1 MRQASSK
8 ALFDYWNALRGA
20 RSAPERAKIDPAAIR
35 DVMPD
40 TFMLEVD
47 PAAGFPV
54 RMSGTRMDALLG
66 QAQNGRRF
74 LDLWPKA
81 DAHAVA
87 AMLLTVADG
96 VCPIVAGAAA
106 HAADYLPLDLEI
118 MLLPL
123 RQSGR
128 AQGRIL
134 GSMVPVTRPRWL
146 GLVAAQDL
154 RVHSFRVIDA
164 DAIPRQ
170 TPTPRAPARPRGHLH
185 VYDGGLSA

>member
-1 MRQASSK
+1 MRQAGSK
-8 ALFDYWNALRGA
+8 TLFDYWNGLRGE
-20 RSAPERAKIDPAAIR
+20 RSAPPRTLIDPAEIR
-35 DVMPD
+35 EVMPD

-47 PAAGFPV
+47 LAAGFPV
-54 RMSGTRMDALLG
+54 RMSGTRVDALFG
-66 QAQNGRRF
+66 WPQNGRAF

-87 AMLLTVADG
+87 AMLLTVAEG

-123 RQSGR
+123 RSTGR
-128 AQGRIL
+128 MQGRIL
-134 GSMVPVTRPRWL
+134 GSIVPVTRPRWL

-164 DAIPRQ
+164 DAILRN
-170 TPTPRAPARPRGHLH
+170 TPPVTTLARPRGHLH